1 MDLNPSERIIARL
14 RGLRKAL
21 ALGAGASSDNSRQ
34 LMDFS
39 FAPAL
44 RQHITANLAA
54 HDVVELSADADVR
67 HAAVGVVVL
76 PDTHG
81 QACFILTRRLATLRR
96 HSGQWAL
103 PGGRV
108 EPGETPLAAALRELH
123 EEVGLELEAD
133 AVLGRL
139 DDFVS
144 RSGHLITPIVLW
156 AGAEHPPLIASPDE
170 VEAIFRVP
178 LADLDRP
185 HSLAAR
191 APAALRSARRRQHG
205 LRADRGDGLPVS
217 GSRTAR
223 PNSAR
228 RALRAAQLRLAL
240 IHG

>member
-1 MDLNPSERIIARL
+1 
-14 RGLRKAL
+14 
-21 ALGAGASSDNSRQ
+21 
-34 LMDFS
+34 MDFS

-44 RQHITANLAA
+44 RQHIATNLVA

-123 EEVGLELEAD
+123 EEVGLALEAD

-139 DDFVS
+139 DDF
-144 RSGHLITPIVLW
+144 
-156 AGAEHPPLIASPDE
+156 
-170 VEAIFRVP
+170 
-178 LADLDRP
+178 
-185 HSLAAR
+185 
-191 APAALRSARRRQHG
+191 
-205 LRADRGDGLPVS
+205 
-217 GSRTAR
+217 
-223 PNSAR
+223 
-228 RALRAAQLRLAL
+228 
-240 IHG
+240 